1 MDDGVSYE
9 LGSMWKVS
17 VVEKLS
23 CCCKKKK
30 KKLHRRTEE
39 NLRRRLAKIG
49 ILDLLNKN

>member
-30 KKLHRRTEE
+30 K
-39 NLRRRLAKIG
+39 NYIDGLRKTSDVAWPRLESWTS
-49 ILDLLNKN
+49 